1 MCKWCAIY
9 RWKALDE
16 GYNFALDLTSIRAL
30 HTKLWPPKVIGVP
43 TFGIQD
49 SHLGVPG
56 QNDIWVLVLWPS
68 IEYIIMGKM
77 VASPKSG
84 LWWVLWDYVC
94 PWFIRAPKCS
104 NYALTHLLFGLCSSM
119 WVIDLLV
126 NVPSPDL
133 EAPTHPSTP
142 EVLRTK
148 ERTPIPS
155 SSTICTFGLTIES
168 IKELGG
174 ASKLVTKVFQ
184 HMNHLVKI

>member
-84 LWWVLWDYVC
+84 LW
-94 PWFIRAPKCS
+94 
-104 NYALTHLLFGLCSSM
+104 
-119 WVIDLLV
+119 
-126 NVPSPDL
+126 
-133 EAPTHPSTP
+133 
-142 EVLRTK
+142 
-148 ERTPIPS
+148 
-155 SSTICTFGLTIES
+155 
-168 IKELGG
+168 
-174 ASKLVTKVFQ
+174 
-184 HMNHLVKI
+184 